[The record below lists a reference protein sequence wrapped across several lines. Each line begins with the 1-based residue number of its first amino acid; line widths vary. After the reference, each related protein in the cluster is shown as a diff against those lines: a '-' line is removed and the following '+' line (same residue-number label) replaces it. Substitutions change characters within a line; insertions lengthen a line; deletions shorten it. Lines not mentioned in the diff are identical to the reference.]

1 MGQVKVIRRKPRAFD
16 TLFLLAKIADMKPA
30 PVVLITGAAAGIGK
44 ATALAFARRGY
55 RLVVTDLQAG
65 SGPGLLDE
73 LRTAGGEARYV
84 VADQSKESDAILAVD
99 TAMETFGQLDV
110 AINNAGTEGN
120 QTLTL
125 EQQTDANVRRTLSVN
140 TEGVLWCLK
149 HEIPALR
156 RSGGGAIVNVSSV
169 AGHIGLESCAAY
181 VASKHAVEGLTK
193 AAALEVARHGI
204 RVNAVAPGA
213 IQTDMIDRIVGDGNT
228 DARRSI
234 EGMHPLGRMGTPEEV
249 AAAILFLA
257 SEEASFITGQSLA
270 VDGGWLAR

>member
-1 MGQVKVIRRKPRAFD
+1 MAVII
-16 TLFLLAKIADMKPA
+16 LAMKPA

-55 RLVVTDLQAG
+55 RILATDLKAE
-65 SGPGLLDE
+65 SGPPLVAE
-73 LRTAGGEARYV
+73 LKAAGGDARYV
-84 VADQSKESDAILAVD
+84 VADQAKEADAILAVKV
-99 TAMETFGQLDV
+99 AMETFGQLDV
-110 AINNAGTEGN
+110 AINNAGTEGD
-120 QTLTL
+120 QTLRL
-125 EQQTDANVRRTLSVN
+125 ENQTDANVRRTLGVN

-169 AGHIGLESCAAY
+169 AGHVGLETCGAY

-193 AAALEVARHGI
+193 AAALELARFGI

-213 IQTDMIDRIVGDGNT
+213 IQTDMIDRAVGTGDT
-228 DARRSI
+228 EARRAI

>member
-1 MGQVKVIRRKPRAFD
+1 
-16 TLFLLAKIADMKPA
+16 MKNA
-30 PVVLITGAAAGIGK
+30 PVVFITGAAAGIGK
-44 ATALAFARRGY
+44 ATALAFARLGY
-55 RLVVTDLQAG
+55 SLVVTDLKAE
-65 SGPGLLDE
+65 SGPSLLAE
-73 LRTAGGEARYV
+73 LTAAGGAARYM
-84 VADQSKESDAILAVD
+84 VADQAKEADAILAVN
-99 TAMETFGQLDV
+99 TAMETFGRLDV
-110 AINNAGTEGN
+110 AINNAGTEGD
-120 QTLTL
+120 QTLRL
-125 EQQTDANVRRTLSVN
+125 ENQTDANVRRTLGVN

-169 AGHIGLESCAAY
+169 AGHVGLETCAAY

-213 IQTDMIDRIVGDGNT
+213 IQTDMIDRAVGEGDT
-228 DARRSI
+228 DARRAI
-234 EGMHPLGRMGTPEEV
+234 EGMHPLGSMGTPEEV

-257 SEEASFITGQSLA
+257 SEQASFITGQSLA

>member
-1 MGQVKVIRRKPRAFD
+1 MAV
-16 TLFLLAKIADMKPA
+16 MKPA

-44 ATALAFARRGY
+44 ATALAFARLGY
-55 RLVVTDLQAG
+55 RLVVTDLKVE
-65 SGPGLLDE
+65 SGPALLAE
-73 LRTAGGEARYV
+73 LKAAGGVARYV
-84 VADQSKESDAILAVD
+84 IADQAKEADAILAVN
-99 TAMETFGQLDV
+99 TAMEVFGQLDV
-110 AINNAGTEGN
+110 AINNAGTEGDQSLHLEH
-120 QTLTL
+120 QTH
-125 EQQTDANVRRTLSVN
+125 ANVRRTLGVN

-169 AGHIGLESCAAY
+169 AGHVGLETCSAY

-213 IQTDMIDRIVGDGNT
+213 IQTDMIDRAVGAGDT
-228 DARRSI
+228 DARRAI

-257 SEEASFITGQSLA
+257 SDAASFITGQSLA

>member
-1 MGQVKVIRRKPRAFD
+1 
-16 TLFLLAKIADMKPA
+16 MKPA

-44 ATALAFARRGY
+44 ATALAFARCGY

-65 SGPGLLDE
+65 SGPGLLEE
-73 LRTAGGEARYV
+73 LRAAGGEARYV

-213 IQTDMIDRIVGDGNT
+213 IQTGMIDRAVGVGDT
-228 DARRSI
+228 EARRAI

>member
-1 MGQVKVIRRKPRAFD
+1 
-16 TLFLLAKIADMKPA
+16 MKPT

-44 ATALAFARRGY
+44 ATALAFARLGC
-55 RLVVTDLQAG
+55 RLVVTDLKAE
-65 SGPGLLDE
+65 SGPALLAE
-73 LRTAGGEARYV
+73 LKAAGGDARYV
-84 VADQSKESDAILAVD
+84 AADQAEESAAILAVN
-99 TAMETFGQLDV
+99 TAMGAFGRLDV
-110 AINNAGTEGN
+110 AVNNAGTEGD
-120 QTLTL
+120 QTLSL
-125 EQQTDANVRRTLSVN
+125 EHQTDANVRRTLGVN
-140 TEGVLWCLK
+140 TAGVLWCLK

-169 AGHIGLESCAAY
+169 AGHVGLEACGAY

-193 AAALEVARHGI
+193 AAALEVARDGI

-213 IQTDMIDRIVGDGNT
+213 IQTDMIDRAVGAGDT
-228 DARRSI
+228 AARRAI

-257 SEEASFITGQSLA
+257 SEKASFITGQSLA

>member
-1 MGQVKVIRRKPRAFD
+1 MV
-16 TLFLLAKIADMKPA
+16 MKPA

-55 RLVVTDLQAG
+55 RLVVTDLKAEC
-65 SGPGLLDE
+65 GPALLAD
-73 LRTAGGEARYV
+73 LQSAGGDARYV
-84 VADQSKESDAILAVD
+84 VADQSKEADVIRAVD
-99 TAMETFGQLDV
+99 KAIETFGQLDV
-110 AINNAGTEGN
+110 AINNAGTEGD

-169 AGHIGLESCAAY
+169 AGHVGLESCAAY

-213 IQTDMIDRIVGDGNT
+213 IQTDMIDRIVGAGNT

-234 EGMHPLGRMGTPEEV
+234 EGMHPLGRMGSPEEV

>member
-1 MGQVKVIRRKPRAFD
+1 
-16 TLFLLAKIADMKPA
+16 MKTT
-30 PVVLITGAAAGIGK
+30 PVVLITGAAAGIGR

-55 RLVVTDLQAG
+55 RLVVTDLRAEC
-65 SGPGLLDE
+65 GPGLLAE
-73 LRTAGGEARYV
+73 LRAAGGEARYV
-84 VADQSKESDAILAVD
+84 VADQSKESDALLAVNL
-99 TAMETFGQLDV
+99 AMEAFGRLDV
-110 AINNAGTEGN
+110 AINNAGVEGDMSLRLEHQTE
-120 QTLTL
+120 
-125 EQQTDANVRRTLSVN
+125 ANVRRTLSVN

-149 HEIPALR
+149 HEIPALQ

-193 AAALEVARHGI
+193 AAAVEVARHGI

-213 IQTDMIDRIVGDGNT
+213 IQTGMIDRAVGVGET
-228 DARRSI
+228 DARRSL

>member
-1 MGQVKVIRRKPRAFD
+1 MMV
-16 TLFLLAKIADMKPA
+16 MKPA

-44 ATALAFARRGY
+44 ATALAFARLGY
-55 RLVVTDLQAG
+55 RLILTDLKAE
-65 SGPGLLDE
+65 SGPALLAE
-73 LRTAGGEARYV
+73 IKAAGGDARYV
-84 VADQSKESDAILAVD
+84 VADQSKEADAILAVN
-99 TAMETFGQLDV
+99 TAMETFGRLDV
-110 AINNAGTEGN
+110 AINNAGTEGD
-120 QTLTL
+120 QTLRL
-125 EQQTDANVRRTLSVN
+125 EQQTDANVRRTLGVN

-149 HEIPALR
+149 HEIPALH

-169 AGHIGLESCAAY
+169 AGHIGLETCAAY

-213 IQTDMIDRIVGDGNT
+213 IQTDMIDRIVGSSDT
-228 DARRSI
+228 DARRAI